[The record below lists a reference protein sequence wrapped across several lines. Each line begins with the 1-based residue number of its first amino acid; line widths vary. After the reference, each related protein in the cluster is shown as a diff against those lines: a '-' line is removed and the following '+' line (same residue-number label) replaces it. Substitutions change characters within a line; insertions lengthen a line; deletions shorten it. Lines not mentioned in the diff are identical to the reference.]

1 MSTLNPHESPEM
13 PGWLKVL
20 VWLGV
25 FLSPTEFI
33 LLLMIMDMRHVPAPA
48 DVVVVSLF
56 ILIPVAAL
64 LACEIMVWRSKIAT
78 GWRGAGL
85 VLTPLAMLLQCGF
98 WFVLIVSAITAAIA
112 PV

>member
-64 LACEIMVWRSKIAT
+64 LACETWYGVRSLQRDGEGQVW
-78 GWRGAGL
+78 
-85 VLTPLAMLLQCGF
+85 F
-98 WFVLIVSAITAAIA
+98 
-112 PV
+112 